1 MDFTFSDD
9 QDALRES
16 VRAFLAREAPSA
28 YVREMADDERGFT
41 DEVWDKLAEL
51 GWPGLLVPET
61 NAGLG
66 LGLVDMAVVMEE
78 MGRLPLPGPF
88 FSSSVFATLAARRL

>member
-16 VRAFLAREAPSA
+16 VRAFLTREAASG

-41 DEVWDKLAEL
+41 DAMWEKIAEL
-51 GWPGLLVPET
+51 GWPGLLVPES
-61 NAGLG
+61 NGGIG

-78 MGRLPLPGPF
+78 MRH
-88 FSSSVFATLAARRL
+88 RRRADRSAEAPQGSGNKESGA